1 MGKES
6 KKRAGKE
13 VEAEGFILKE
23 YIMMA
28 ISTGIIFVIA
38 HHLI

>member
-1 MGKES
+1 MGKGS
-6 KKRAGKE
+6 KKKAEKE

-28 ISTGIIFVIA
+28 IATGIIFVIA